1 MKVDIEVIVSAYNS
15 VDTINKCIDSLLAQE
30 GKFSY
35 RITIINDGSTD
46 DTLTALKRYQGNDL
60 VTVYSKTN
68 GGLSDARN
76 YGMKIMQADYVVF
89 VDSDDFVEKD
99 FLQCLYS
106 QYENSKCD
114 LAICGYQKEDAD
126 GEVRFVGIGQKEVIS
141 SRKALDQIFVSTGF
155 EGYAW
160 NKLFKTSIIKDNN
173 LSFIYD
179 STIEDMYFACE
190 YLLHCNMVS
199 FDPKVVYHY
208 VVHSNSI
215 VNSKKF
221 GSKYDPKSL
230 KNLDTYQKLQ
240 KLIPQEY
247 VEVHKSLNAHLCW
260 FANSQLRIIMLA
272 SNKNEIPS
280 SIVEQLKNIS
290 KKYRNDFMNNHIL
303 PKRDKIIY
311 LMNNYCP
318 SLLAFIWKK
327 LKLRGNGF

>member
-1 MKVDIEVIVSAYNS
+1 M
-15 VDTINKCIDSLLAQE
+15 
-30 GKFSY
+30 
-35 RITIINDGSTD
+35 
-46 DTLTALKRYQGNDL
+46 

-247 VEVHKSLNAHLCW
+247 VEVHKSLN
-260 FANSQLRIIMLA
+260 
-272 SNKNEIPS
+272 
-280 SIVEQLKNIS
+280 VEQLKNIS